1 MTEETLVTNEQE
13 PAAEDSTQTMDESKE
28 VVEEKPISKKYRVKG
43 DGFDEEVD
51 EATLIKG
58 FQLEKTSN
66 RRLED
71 ASKIYKNVK
80 PYIPIIEA
88 LQKGDLKV
96 LKQLGIDK
104 EALRKFSEEELLAYI
119 EEQEMSPDQRRALNA
134 ERERDD
140 LIAKRDEASKRDAT
154 RGREAAANKAAQE
167 LDTDMRSALEGAK
180 VPLKGNYLLVRR
192 IAEDMYSQIES
203 GKKPSAKDSLERVQ
217 KGLQKDFDEYAMREF
232 SRDSQS
238 FISNLPASIV
248 DGIRKASLK
257 EVQAQLPMGQ
267 RVETESTQKP
277 RQESSFRNYMKGE
290 FQKRG

>member
-96 LKQLGIDK
+96 LKQLGINK

-267 RVETESTQKP
+267 RVETELTQKP